1 MALSGGPQASGLKP
15 VTAVATGDEGL
26 IVGGDKEGCPL
37 FAPELRQEFPDR
49 PGVVTVEPRR
59 RLVGEKQQR
68 PEGERAGHGDTL
80 LLAARKRVR
89 SCPHATREPHGV
101 KSFAGPLLG
110 VRVPAES
117 QRETHVFEDVEKRE
131 ELDVLKDESEMSQ
144 TQGSALVF
152 LKSVEI
158 FPAKQHPSFARRL
171 ETGGQREKSRLAR
184 ARDAEQ
190 GRSCAPLE
198 GQAHA
203 I

>member
-1 MALSGGPQASGLKP
+1 MSGLKP

-26 IVGGDKEGCPL
+26 VVGGDEEGCAL

-49 PGVVTVEPRR
+49 PGVVSVEPRR

-68 PEGERAGHGDTL
+68 PQSERASHGDTL
-80 LLAARKRVR
+80 LLAARKRAR
-89 SCPHATREPHGV
+89 SRPHATREPHGF

-110 VRVPAES
+110 VRVPTEC
-117 QRETHVFEDVEKRE
+117 QRKTYVFENVEKRE

-144 TQGSALVF
+144 TQRSALVL

-158 FPAKQHPSFARRL
+158 FPAKQHPPLPRRL

-184 ARDAEQ
+184 ARNAEQ

-198 GQAHA
+198 GQVHA